1 LRQKVGAWLKLTW
14 GDAYTVN
21 QVVLHDRPN
30 SNDQITSATL
40 SFSDGSSV
48 TVGTLAN
55 NGARV
60 NGETINVGH
69 SEIEVYGY

>member
-1 LRQKVGAWLKLTW
+1 
-14 GDAYTVN
+14 
-21 QVVLHDRPN
+21 VVLHDQPD

-40 SFSDGSSV
+40 SFSDDSSA

-55 NGARV
+55 NGAGV
-60 NGETINVGH
+60 SGETINVGL